1 DSLQDLIRALDEHP
15 EWVDELR
22 ARLLPREV
30 LELPRILANFIA
42 ATDKRFEAIETRLDH
57 LERGQA
63 RMQDDIALLKDG
75 QARMQDDIALLKG
88 GQAQLR
94 DDVTLLK
101 DGQAQLRDDVTLLK
115 DGQARIQDDMAL
127 LKGGQARIREDMGLL
142 KGGHARNVAERQ
154 AVLIVEDLGL
164 EYVRTLNF
172 EDITNMVRTHDTS
185 GLGAS
190 DLRSFRL
197 ADLIL
202 EAKEQAGTTCYVAVE
217 ISFTVNGRDTR
228 RALRNAEYLSR
239 FTGRQAY
246 AVVAGVHVDE
256 RIREHI
262 AAGEV
267 TWYRLDR
274 NSLEVA

>member
-1 DSLQDLIRALDEHP
+1 MAAAPKIDSLQDLIRALDEHP

-63 RMQDDIALLKDG
+63 RMQDDI
-75 QARMQDDIALLKG
+75 
-88 GQAQLR
+88 
-94 DDVTLLK
+94 
-101 DGQAQLRDDVTLLK
+101 
-115 DGQARIQDDMAL
+115 AL

>member
-1 DSLQDLIRALDEHP
+1 MAAAPKIDSLQDLIRALDEHP

-22 ARLLPREV
+22 ARLLPREL
-30 LELPRILANFIA
+30 LELPQILADFIA
-42 ATDKRFEAIETRLDH
+42 ATDKRFEAIETRLDR
-57 LERGQA
+57 LE
-63 RMQDDIALLKDG
+63 DG
-75 QARMQDDIALLKG
+75 QARIREDMALLQD
-88 GQAQLR
+88 GQARLR
-94 DDVTLLK
+94 DDVALLQ
-101 DGQAQLRDDVTLLK
+101 DGQARLQDDVTLLK
-115 DGQARIQDDMAL
+115 DGQARIRDDMAL
-127 LKGGQARIREDMGLL
+127 LKGG
-142 KGGHARNVAERQ
+142 HARTVAERQ

-185 GLGAS
+185 GLGAN

-202 EAKEQAGTTCYVAVE
+202 EAKEQPGATCYVAVE

-228 RALRNAEYLSR
+228 RVLRNAEYLRR
-239 FTGRQAY
+239 FTGQPAH

-256 RIREHI
+256 RIREPI
-262 AAGEV
+262 AASEV
-267 TWYRLDR
+267 SWYRLDR

>member
-1 DSLQDLIRALDEHP
+1 MAAAPKIDSLQDLIRALDEHP

-22 ARLLPREV
+22 ARLLPREL
-30 LELPRILANFIA
+30 LELPRILADFIA

-57 LERGQA
+57 LERGQV
-63 RMQDDIALLKDG
+63 RILDDIALLKGG
-75 QARMQDDIALLKG
+75 QARMQDDIALLQD
-88 GQAQLR
+88 GQARLQ

-101 DGQAQLRDDVTLLK
+101 D
-115 DGQARIQDDMAL
+115 
-127 LKGGQARIREDMGLL
+127 
-142 KGGHARNVAERQ
+142 GHARNVAERQ
-154 AVLIVEDLGL
+154 AVLIAEDLGL
-164 EYVRTLNF
+164 EYVCTLNF
-172 EDITNMVRTHDTS
+172 EDITNMVHTHDTS
-185 GLGAS
+185 DLGAN

-202 EAKEQAGTTCYVAVE
+202 QAKEQQGATCYVAVE

-228 RALRNAEYLSR
+228 RALRNAEYLRR
-239 FTGRQAY
+239 FTGRPAH

-267 TWYRLDR
+267 SWYRLDR
-274 NSLEVA
+274 NSLEAA

>member
-1 DSLQDLIRALDEHP
+1 
-15 EWVDELR
+15 
-22 ARLLPREV
+22 
-30 LELPRILANFIA
+30 
-42 ATDKRFEAIETRLDH
+42 
-57 LERGQA
+57 
-63 RMQDDIALLKDG
+63 MALLKDG
-75 QARMQDDIALLKG
+75 QARI
-88 GQAQLR
+88 R
-94 DDVTLLK
+94 DDVTLLQ
-101 DGQAQLRDDVTLLK
+101 DGQARLQDDMALLK
-115 DGQARIQDDMAL
+115 DGQARIRDDMA
-127 LKGGQARIREDMGLL
+127 LL

-154 AVLIVEDLGL
+154 AVLIAEDLGL

-172 EDITNMVRTHDTS
+172 EDITNMVHTHDTS
-185 GLGAS
+185 DLGAN

-202 EAKEQAGTTCYVAVE
+202 EAKDRAGATCSVAVE

-228 RALRNAEYLSR
+228 RALRNAEYLRR
-239 FTGRQAY
+239 FTGQQAC

-267 TWYRLDR
+267 FWYRLDR